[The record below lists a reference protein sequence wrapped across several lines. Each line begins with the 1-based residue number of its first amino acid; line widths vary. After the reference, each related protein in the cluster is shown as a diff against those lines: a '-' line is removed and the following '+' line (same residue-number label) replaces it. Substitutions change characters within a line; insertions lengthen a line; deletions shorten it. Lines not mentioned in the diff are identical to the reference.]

1 MSSKLN
7 FKAQFAAFK
16 ANSEEY
22 IDNGNFLFYDWFNS

>member
-16 ANSEEY
+16 ANSEEW
-22 IDNGNFLFYDWFNS
+22 IDNGSYFFWD